1 MSNLVITT
9 DSPSDVV
16 PEKAKEYG
24 IGISPLH
31 VNLDGKDYKDGE
43 ITNEF
48 ILQTYQEKKVL
59 PNTSAVS
66 IAEYL
71 DFFGAYLAEGKTVI
85 HIAFSSGCSC
95 TYQNACLAAEELKG
109 KGTVH
114 VIDSKALSVG
124 TAIVCYKA
132 ARKLA
137 EGMEEQELLSYIK
150 ELLPKSDKTFI
161 ITSLEFLKH
170 GGRCSAL
177 EAFGA
182 NLLKLKPC
190 IDMVDGKM
198 EVIKKFR
205 GANEKAYSAYLADR
219 IAEAGDYDTSLAC
232 ITSVLVP
239 EEQIAKLTKELKETY
254 HFEEVIISQC
264 GCVIAAHGGKGA
276 LAISFL
282 KK

>member
-114 VIDSKALSVG
+114 VIDSKALSILFMG
-124 TAIVCYKA
+124 DRPRNDLFTRYSSSIALKNSSYRLPGFFCA
-132 ARKLA
+132 F
-137 EGMEEQELLSYIK
+137 LS
-150 ELLPKSDKTFI
+150 
-161 ITSLEFLKH
+161 
-170 GGRCSAL
+170 R
-177 EAFGA
+177 
-182 NLLKLKPC
+182 
-190 IDMVDGKM
+190 
-198 EVIKKFR
+198 
-205 GANEKAYSAYLADR
+205 
-219 IAEAGDYDTSLAC
+219 
-232 ITSVLVP
+232 
-239 EEQIAKLTKELKETY
+239 
-254 HFEEVIISQC
+254 
-264 GCVIAAHGGKGA
+264 
-276 LAISFL
+276 
-282 KK
+282 